1 MPQLAYG
8 AVNQVLNYIQFPAI
22 SISIAAS
29 IFAAQAIGA
38 GKSDLLARVTRT
50 ALGMNFL
57 FTVTLIALGY
67 LFSKYLMALFIT
79 DPTVGG
85 VRATAFIYCTL
96 GNFILWCRCH
106 FCINY
111 ACQWDCDRTDAD

>member
-1 MPQLAYG
+1 MGLVNRFGAHATAAYG

-50 ALGMNFL
+50 ALGMNF
-57 FTVTLIALGY
+57 Y
-67 LFSKYLMALFIT
+67 LQV
-79 DPTVGG
+79 P
-85 VRATAFIYCTL
+85 
-96 GNFILWCRCH
+96 
-106 FCINY
+106 
-111 ACQWDCDRTDAD
+111 